1 MATSAAHPVAG
12 VWVLGEAAPEEHPL
26 AMVCSSVHLWGES
39 PLMSPG
45 LRLGAAVAQGISA
58 FSLHLLCTTAG
69 LWLRSLVVSTLDCP
83 VCESWLLASTSSI
96 W

>member
-1 MATSAAHPVAG
+1 MATSAAYPVAG

-26 AMVCSSVHLWGES
+26 AMVCRSVHSWGES
-39 PLMSPG
+39 PQMSPG
-45 LRLGAAVAQGISA
+45 LWLGAAVAQGISA

-69 LWLRSLVVSTLDCP
+69 LWLQSLASTLGCP